1 MQLKIVFIFTL
12 TAPSNL
18 LFCLFQENHK
28 YYVSQIIK
36 NGQDYWID
44 IQGNKNTKDHP
55 DLSDGYLLRQV
66 SLHEIIIFLLSAKNY
81 YYNKK
86 ILSVRT
92 LLSPC

>member
-1 MQLKIVFIFTL
+1 MQLKIVFIFTP

-44 IQGNKNTKDHP
+44 VQGNKNTKEHLE
-55 DLSDGYLLRQV
+55 LSDSYLLRQV
-66 SLHEIIIFLLSAKNY
+66 SLHEIMIFFVIS
-81 YYNKK
+81 
-86 ILSVRT
+86 
-92 LLSPC
+92 